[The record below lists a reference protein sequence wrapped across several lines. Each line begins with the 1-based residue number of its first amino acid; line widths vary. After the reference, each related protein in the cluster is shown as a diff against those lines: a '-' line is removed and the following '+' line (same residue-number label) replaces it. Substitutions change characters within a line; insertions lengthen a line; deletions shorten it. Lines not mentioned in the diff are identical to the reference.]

1 MIRVLVFPL
10 AVGHPAMFARTFT
23 REIDAADYE
32 TFWRG
37 LGCCH
42 VRRG

>member
-1 MIRVLVFPL
+1 MIRVLIFPL
-10 AVGHPAMFARTFT
+10 AVGQPAMFARTFE

-32 TFWRG
+32 NYWRK
-37 LGCCH
+37 LGACH

>member
-10 AVGHPAMFARTFT
+10 ALNQPAMFARTFD

-32 TFWRG
+32 AMWKRIG
-37 LGCCH
+37 HCH
-42 VRRG
+42 VRRT

>member
-1 MIRVLVFPL
+1 MIRVLIFPL
-10 AVGHPAMFARTFT
+10 ALNQPAMFARTFE
-23 REIDAADYE
+23 REVDAADYE
-32 TFWRG
+32 QFWRG